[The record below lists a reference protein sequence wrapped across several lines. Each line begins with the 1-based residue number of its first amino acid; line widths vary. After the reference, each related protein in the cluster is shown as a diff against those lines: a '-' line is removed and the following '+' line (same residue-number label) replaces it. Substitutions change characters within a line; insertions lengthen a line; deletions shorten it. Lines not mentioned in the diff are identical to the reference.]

1 MLTNFYIVAEIS
13 VRSRYQPS
21 LLGNYHLRHSEILA
35 KMEVNTCD
43 GLQVVA

>member
-13 VRSRYQPS
+13 ARSHYQLS

-43 GLQVVA
+43 VLQAVV